1 MAPLYSPVAFAGA
14 TLAAAEVCAHVTPH
28 SRVGLLTAAQGRAY
42 GQLPACISDAAWL
55 CSAVSPIENMCP
67 QITRVDSVRVPS
79 RVGMGAGAG
88 PTYVL
93 EVQGPL
99 HPLMVHRM
107 ARVLAVAQA
116 RDLTIAA
123 VDAPGSVGLNAI
135 LAADQDKG
143 PARYIA

>member
-1 MAPLYSPVAFAGA
+1 
-14 TLAAAEVCAHVTPH
+14 
-28 SRVGLLTAAQGRAY
+28 
-42 GQLPACISDAAWL
+42 
-55 CSAVSPIENMCP
+55 MCP

-79 RVGMGAGAG
+79 RAGMGAGAGAG

-143 PARYIA
+143 PARYMAQGDS